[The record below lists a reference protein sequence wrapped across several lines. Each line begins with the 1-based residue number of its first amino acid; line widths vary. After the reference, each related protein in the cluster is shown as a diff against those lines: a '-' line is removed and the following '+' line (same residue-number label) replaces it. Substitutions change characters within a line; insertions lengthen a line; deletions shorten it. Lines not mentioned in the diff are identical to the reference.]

1 MAPQISDEMRARII
15 VWHHEQHLSPQE
27 IADLAGCCVRTV
39 YNVLSYHR
47 DFGTLRN
54 PSTRGPHGGER
65 SLNTGD
71 MNYISSLI
79 DAQPKIY
86 LDEIQEELLNR
97 RNVLVSIA
105 TLSRALRRMAITNK
119 QVANTALERNEL
131 LRATWQAAYADIP
144 AEYCVWLDEASVDDL
159 TNQRTAGWA
168 AMGRPCV
175 CRAAFIRGQRYSIL
189 PALTWEG
196 MIALDIFEGSVNKE
210 RFIQF
215 LNEQLVRHFC
225 IYEMSAN
232 LCHRLQN

>member
-1 MAPQISDEMRARII
+1 MEIVTRPQGPDRQSNHHSTIMAPQISDEMHARII

-54 PSTRGPHGGER
+54 PSTHGPHGGEH
-65 SLNTGD
+65 SLSMGD

-105 TLSRALRRMAITNK
+105 PLSCTLHCMAITNK
-119 QVANTALERNEL
+119 QVANAALERNEL
-131 LRATWQAAYADIP
+131 LHATWQAAHADIP
-144 AEYCVWLDEASVDDL
+144 AEYCIWLDEVSVNDL
-159 TNQRTAGWA
+159 TRLVTVPKNNLPTCN
-168 AMGRPCV
+168 CV
-175 CRAAFIRGQRYSIL
+175 REHIHPSGKRIL
-189 PALTWEG
+189 ILTK
-196 MIALDIFEGSVNKE
+196 L
-210 RFIQF
+210 R
-215 LNEQLVRHFC
+215 
-225 IYEMSAN
+225 
-232 LCHRLQN
+232 